1 MITAQ
6 KKLPIILLVT
16 LLFSA
21 KSFAQN
27 YTLPLWSVI
36 PNHYESDEKE
46 NQKEGDM
53 LWVTNVQVPD
63 ITVYLPAKKHATG
76 KAVVICPGGG
86 YHGLAYD
93 WEGDDIARW
102 YNSKGIAAIVLKYR
116 LPISK
121 SVINKQEVPLQD
133 AQRAIR
139 LVRHHADE
147 WNIDKNQIG
156 VMGFSAGGH
165 LASTLGTHFDDETKL
180 IKKDAIDLLSA
191 RPDFMVLIYPVISMK
206 EEVTHEGSRLA
217 LLGENPNQKLVD
229 YYSNELQVKEN
240 TPPTF
245 LLHATDDKSVSVE
258 NPLLFY
264 RGLRENNIQNC
275 EMHIYPKGGHGFSL
289 AIGQG
294 RLQGWTDRLY
304 EWLLS
309 LKEAE

>member
-1 MITAQ
+1 MTTTQ
-6 KKLPIILLVT
+6 KILPLILLVT
-16 LLFSA
+16 LFFFT
-21 KSFAQN
+21 KSIAQN
-27 YTLPLWSVI
+27 HTLPLWSVI

-76 KAVVICPGGG
+76 QAVVICPGGG

-102 YNSKGIAAIVLKYR
+102 YNSKGIAAVVLRYR

-121 SVINKQEVPLQD
+121 SVVNKHEVPLQD
-133 AQRAIR
+133 AQRAMR
-139 LVRHHADE
+139 LVRHHAAD
-147 WNIDKNQIG
+147 WNINKDEIG

-180 IKKDAIDLLSA
+180 ANKDAIDLLSA
-191 RPDFMVLIYPVISMK
+191 RPDFMVLIYPVISMREK
-206 EEVTHEGSRLA
+206 TTHKGSKFA
-217 LLGENPNQKLVD
+217 LLGENPDQKLAD
-229 YYSNELQVKEN
+229 YYSNELQIKEN

-245 LLHATDDKSVSVE
+245 LLHSTDDKSVPVE
-258 NPLLFY
+258 NSLLFY
-264 RGLRENNIQNC
+264 KGLREKNIPNC
-275 EMHIYPKGGHGFSL
+275 EMHIYPEGGHGYSL

-309 LKEAE
+309 LEEEE